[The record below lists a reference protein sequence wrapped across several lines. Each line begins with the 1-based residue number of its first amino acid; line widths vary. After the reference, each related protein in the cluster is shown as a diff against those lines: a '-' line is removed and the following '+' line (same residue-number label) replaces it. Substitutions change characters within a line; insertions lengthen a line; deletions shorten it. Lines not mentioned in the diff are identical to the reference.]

1 VREISDLKG
10 RMSKSFPCYLLQEV
24 LERTNVPT
32 FLILFNN
39 TISVVLTTVNYVYT
53 LVSVIALSTVLL
65 LWLMGTTM
73 GPIVAQTFSTVTEE
87 SFGFHGYQT

>member
-1 VREISDLKG
+1 
-10 RMSKSFPCYLLQEV
+10 MSKSFSCYLLQEV

-32 FLILFNN
+32 FFILFNN
-39 TISVVLTTVNYVYT
+39 TLSVVLTTVNYVYT

-73 GPIVAQTFSTVTEE
+73 GPIVAQTSSTVTKE